1 MPAGQP
7 KLNRSAGVCAMSAFA
22 RQNFEA
28 RMDNLPRAAGFIEAL
43 CELQGVAPADAMRL
57 TLIVEELFTNTVV
70 HGHGGDQESPVC
82 IEVAIGPTQMT
93 LRYEDS
99 APPFDPL
106 RYLKEAHPDL
116 DAHVD
121 ERRVGGLGLPLVARL
136 VEQFDYAHVDGF
148 NRLSLVLKRGG

>member
-1 MPAGQP
+1 
-7 KLNRSAGVCAMSAFA
+7 MSAAA
-22 RQNFEA
+22 RQSFEA
-28 RMDNLPRAAGFIEAL
+28 RMDNLPRAAGFIEAF
-43 CELQGVAPADAMRL
+43 CELQGVAPADALRL
-57 TLIVEELFTNTVV
+57 TLIVEELFTNTIV

-93 LRYEDS
+93 LRYQDS

-106 RYLKEAHPDL
+106 RYLQEAHPDL

-136 VEQFDYAHVDGF
+136 TRRSVHALALQPGLAVWAQVKTVA
-148 NRLSLVLKRGG
+148 LMP